1 MICRESTS
9 RLGGSS
15 KPLVIERFEVD
26 CAEQTSEEVELRFK
40 IDDGESYDMRL
51 TVDRGSLTSL
61 VSNLDEFLQHIEEE
75 IGERDSGD

>member
-1 MICRESTS
+1 
-9 RLGGSS
+9 
-15 KPLVIERFEVD
+15 VIERFEVD